1 MTMLLV
7 NPQDSHPHAYYVNYR
22 MPTPPSE
29 PSSILQLVNMTS
41 HYQDAQQPAH
51 HHHHHQHQQQQ
62 QPQHHVHAQ
71 SLPASPP
78 ATAETNEVAQ
88 ALEIARESPD
98 GAKDPVV
105 SSILEGALG
114 QIWGRVQAQPD
125 SYVMSRDEFAVFNFF
140 QHRFAGNKVAIAA
153 RRRYW
158 DTTTGP

>member
-41 HYQDAQQPAH
+41 HYQDAQQPAAH
-51 HHHHHQHQQQQ
+51 HQ
-62 QPQHHVHAQ
+62 QPQHHAQ

-78 ATAETNEVAQ
+78 PTAETNEVAQ

-105 SSILEGALG
+105 SSILESALG
-114 QIWGRVQAQPD
+114 QIWSRVQAQPD

-140 QHRFAGNKVAIAA
+140 QHRFEGNKVAIAA

>member
-51 HHHHHQHQQQQ
+51 HQQSQH
-62 QPQHHVHAQ
+62 HAQ

-114 QIWGRVQAQPD
+114 QIWSRVQAQPD

>member
-51 HHHHHQHQQQQ
+51 H
-62 QPQHHVHAQ
+62 QPAQHHAHVQA
-71 SLPASPP
+71 LPASPP

-114 QIWGRVQAQPD
+114 QIWSRVQAQPD